1 MNLFGPVTRA
11 VALAGVLLAAGA
23 APAFAGP
30 AEMAILEAYIG
41 SWNGKGTLRGAQEE
55 TVVCK
60 MSLSKGNGTKLNY
73 TGRCSLAGAQLSVTG
88 TIAYVEENRRYEAV
102 MNSGIGDFRGMAIG
116 QKRGDGVVFDLKQR
130 GTDDA
135 GNDMQIA
142 STVTLSGGNK
152 MAVTFHASFL
162 STGDT
167 IDANVPF
174 SKS

>member
-1 MNLFGPVTRA
+1 MNLFGPVARA
-11 VALAGVLLAAGA
+11 AAVAGVLLVSGA

-30 AEMAILEAYIG
+30 AEMALLEAYIG
-41 SWNGKGTLRGAQEE
+41 SWNGKGTLKGASEE

-60 MSLSKGNGTKLNY
+60 MSLSKGNGSKLNY

-88 TIAYVEENRRYEAV
+88 TIAYVDANNRYEAV
-102 MNSGIGDFRGMAIG
+102 MNSGIGDFRGVAVG
-116 QKRGDGVVFDLKQR
+116 QKKGDGVVFDLKQR
-130 GTDDA
+130 GVDDA

-152 MAVTFHASFL
+152 MAVTFHASFV

-174 SKS
+174 TKG